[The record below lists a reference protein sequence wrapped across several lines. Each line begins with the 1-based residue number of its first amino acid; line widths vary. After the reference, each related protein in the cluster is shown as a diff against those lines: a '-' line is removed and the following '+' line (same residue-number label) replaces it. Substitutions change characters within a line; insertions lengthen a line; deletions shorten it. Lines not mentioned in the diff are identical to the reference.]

1 MLCIL
6 FNPEEPESLTF
17 AEEEFKKLPES
28 IPRVVIAFKPNGKS
42 AAATA
47 PASVDGGDLATE
59 AMLKQFPT
67 SFLCDDESKVQGAIT
82 LLVRTALRP

>member
-17 AEEEFKKLPES
+17 AEDEFKKLPES
-28 IPRVVIAFKPNGKS
+28 IPRVVIAFKPNTKS
-42 AAATA
+42 VVSGPA
-47 PASVDGGDLATE
+47 PVDGGDLATE

-67 SFLCDDESKVQGAIT
+67 AFLCGDESKVQGAIT